1 MLAFILAAAFACP
14 DDQVIGL
21 DIKPWKAALLADK
34 PGTDE
39 QHAEMAALRMKSVPE
54 GNDSEDDCVSK
65 PKVEG
70 IDVFDA
76 NLTGE
81 KDKLIQVRFRMCK
94 GKPEEWISLRLAV
107 LVPLPDGRHCLLGGE
122 DLSVDRA
129 KKDLP
134 CGMKL
139 PLTVSFKEMTEKG
152 RNVVE
157 ARDFRGSCEQ
167 GQGMLNGQLDLYQA
181 RGTEL
186 QKIFDTV
193 LFESNG
199 TASGQILTQRYK
211 VTYGSALPKTIHVE
225 RCIESDCDLIGDFVW
240 AKPAGKYVGK

>member
-1 MLAFILAAAFACP
+1 MIALLLAAAFVCP
-14 DDQVIGL
+14 DDQIIGL
-21 DIKPWKAALLADK
+21 DIKPWRAALLADK

-39 QHAEMAALRMKSVPE
+39 QHAEMAALRMKLVPE
-54 GNDSEDDCVSK
+54 GNDSEDECVSK

-70 IDVFDA
+70 VDVFES

-94 GKPEEWISLRLAV
+94 GKPEEWVSLRLAV
-107 LVPLPDGRHCLLGGE
+107 LVPLPDGKHCLLGGD

-134 CGMKL
+134 CGVKS
-139 PLTVSFKEMTEKG
+139 PLTLAFKELTEKG

-157 ARDFRGSCEQ
+157 TRDWRGSCEQ
-167 GQGMLNGQLDLYQA
+167 GIAMTNAQIYLYEA
-181 RGTEL
+181 RGAGLT
-186 QKIFDTV
+186 KIFDTV

-199 TASGQILTQRYK
+199 TASGNILTQKYK
-211 VTYGSALPKTIHVE
+211 VT
-225 RCIESDCDLIGDFVW
+225 
-240 AKPAGKYVGK
+240 